1 MSAQVSTTN
10 TRWSGAAR
18 RLTEDMAT
26 GEEHTDRPNGRDTD
40 ENLSLPSQDAVTSW
54 LRRWGY
60 GDGEALNAVFPAV
73 YRELRQVGHRMLGGE
88 RSDHTL
94 STTALVHESYLRL
107 LGQEQLR
114 ARNREEFFAI
124 AGITMRRVL
133 VDHARKRN
141 RLKRG
146 GDAVKIGLDDVSGWL
161 SEAQAEEAE
170 ILDEALD
177 RLAEH
182 NQRASLIVHL
192 RFFVGLTC
200 EEVAEL
206 LGLTERTVRRDWSL
220 ARAWLR
226 REIRSR
232 TGEE

>member
-1 MSAQVSTTN
+1 MANDPTN
-10 TRWSGAAR
+10 N
-18 RLTEDMAT
+18 
-26 GEEHTDRPNGRDTD
+26 DRHDGHNP
-40 ENLSLPSQDAVTSW
+40 EQSLSLPSQDAVTMW
-54 LRRWGY
+54 LQRWGY
-60 GDGEALNAVFPAV
+60 GDGEALNEVFPAV

-107 LGQEQLR
+107 LNQDRLR
-114 ARNREEFFAI
+114 ARDRQEFFAI

-133 VDHARKRN
+133 VDHARKKN
-141 RLKRG
+141 RIKRG
-146 GDAVKIGLDDVSGWL
+146 GDAVKVGLDEVSGWL

-170 ILDEALD
+170 ALDEALD

-182 NQRASLIVHL
+182 NSRASLIVHL

-200 EEVAEL
+200 DEVAEL
-206 LGLTERTVRRDWSL
+206 LGLTDRTVRRDWSL

-226 REIRSR
+226 REIRS
-232 TGEE
+232 TIEED

>member
-1 MSAQVSTTN
+1 MTALN
-10 TRWSGAAR
+10 PR
-18 RLTEDMAT
+18 D
-26 GEEHTDRPNGRDTD
+26 DRPADDRLELAAADGGPA
-40 ENLSLPSQDAVTSW
+40 LPSEDAVTWW

-60 GDGEALNAVFPAV
+60 GDGDALNAVFPAV
-73 YRELRQVGHRMLGGE
+73 YRELRQVGHRMLAREGSG
-88 RSDHTL
+88 HTF

-107 LGQEQLR
+107 LGQDRLR
-114 ARNREEFFAI
+114 AQNRQEFFAI

-133 VDHARKRN
+133 VDHARRKN

-146 GDAVKIGLDDVSGWL
+146 GAAVKVDFDEVEGWL

-170 ILDEALD
+170 VLDDALD

-182 NQRASLIVHL
+182 NSRASLIVHL

-200 EEVAEL
+200 EEVAQL
-206 LGLTERTVRRDWSL
+206 LDLTDRTVRRDWSL

-226 REIRSR
+226 REIRTTIAGQDR
-232 TGEE
+232 D

>member
-1 MSAQVSTTN
+1 MLHN
-10 TRWSGAAR
+10 
-18 RLTEDMAT
+18 EDRD
-26 GEEHTDRPNGRDTD
+26 HRPDDRDPIPS
-40 ENLSLPSQDAVTSW
+40 LALPSENDVTSW

-60 GDGEALNAVFPAV
+60 GDGDALNEVFPAV
-73 YRELRQVGHRMLGGE
+73 YRELRQVGHRMLAGE
-88 RSDHTL
+88 RSDHTF

-107 LGQEQLR
+107 LGQDRLQ

-133 VDHARKRN
+133 VDYARRKN

-146 GDAVKIGLDDVSGWL
+146 GDAVKIELDEVSGWL

-170 ILDEALD
+170 ILDDALD

-182 NQRASLIVHL
+182 NSRASLIVHL

-206 LGLTERTVRRDWSL
+206 LGLTDRTVRRDWSL

-226 REIRSR
+226 REIRAGI
-232 TGEE
+232 GEE